1 MKNFVV
7 PVVLAALT
15 LWAQTPAQPP
25 ATAAGGRGGRG
36 GGGGGFA
43 NAFPQHPPGDPA
55 MIERGRAIYGVNC
68 QFCHG
73 SDARGGEGGP
83 NLLRA
88 EIVLND
94 QNGELI
100 APVVQNGR
108 VDQGMPKFPM
118 TNAQVADIAAFLHN
132 FRVAGYDNSR
142 MKPPTIVVGDA
153 AAGEAYFKTKC
164 ASCHSV
170 TGDLKG
176 IGAKYAEPR
185 ELQQTF
191 VMPGGG
197 GRGRGATGGNVPPT
211 TVTVTLS
218 SGQKVEGRLVRID
231 DFIVTL
237 AEADGTQQTFRRDGN
252 NPRVEIHDPLQPH
265 KALLGVYSDKDIHN
279 LTAYLVTVK

>member
-1 MKNFVV
+1 MTRF
-7 PVVLAALT
+7 VVLAAL
-15 LWAQTPAQPP
+15 AMAAIAQPP
-25 ATAAGGRGGRG
+25 APPPAAGGRGGRG

-43 NAFPQHPPGDPA
+43 NAYPQHPPGDPA
-55 MIERGRAIYGVNC
+55 SIERGKALYGVNC

-73 SDARGGEGGP
+73 GDARGGEGGP

-88 EIVLND
+88 EIVLTD
-94 QNGELI
+94 QKGELI

-108 VDQGMPKFPM
+108 IDQGMPKFPM
-118 TNAQVADIAAFLHN
+118 TMAQIADIAAFIHN

-142 MKPPTIVVGDA
+142 MKPPTILVGDA
-153 AAGEAYFKTKC
+153 AAGETYFKTKC

-176 IGAKYAEPR
+176 IGAKFAEPR
-185 ELQQTF
+185 DLQQMF

-197 GRGRGATGGNVPPT
+197 GRGRGATASNVAPT
-211 TVTVTLS
+211 TVTVTTS
-218 SGQKVEGRLVRID
+218 KGEKAEGRLVRID

-237 AEADGTQQTFRRDGN
+237 ADSEGMQRTFRRDGDQ
-252 NPRVEIHDPLQPH
+252 PRVEVHDPLKPH
-265 KALLGVYSDKDIHN
+265 KDLLPIYTDKDIHN